1 MLNAA
6 KRNEKVKLKNSFV
19 SILIFL
25 LSVGL
30 LATAYSRILKSGLD
44 NGNNELLITVMVGV
58 IGTLFFF
65 FSLSSFFI
73 QTVQKN
79 KKIYLKDINIFVLR
93 QINNKINTNFL
104 SMTVICLMLFLTISL
119 LFIGV

>member
-1 MLNAA
+1 ML
-6 KRNEKVKLKNSFV
+6 EM
-19 SILIFL
+19 
-25 LSVGL
+25 
-30 LATAYSRILKSGLD
+30 
-44 NGNNELLITVMVGV
+44 NELLITVMMGV

-73 QTVQKN
+73 HIVQKN

-104 SMTVICLMLFLTISL
+104 VYDCHMSNAFFNDFTVIY
-119 LFIGV
+119 GV